1 MNGVRKQVELLA
13 GDGQKYKRQLR
24 GVEGKQFTVKTQE
37 KQRVEGK
44 KRPVMVD
51 VERTFS
57 MDDVKYCK
65 YVIEFK

>member
-1 MNGVRKQVELLA
+1 M
-13 GDGQKYKRQLR
+13 
-24 GVEGKQFTVKTQE
+24 KTQE